1 MAKKI
6 TLIIDNKTITASEGE
21 KLLWVALENNI
32 YIPNLCAIKDA
43 SRPAAGCRLCF
54 VEIEGFG
61 EPVTACTTPVT
72 EGMVVKTRT
81 PAVDR
86 LVKTAFELLLSDHRL
101 KCSQCPRNRSCDLQ
115 KIAHERG
122 LKLRLTRFKPLE
134 KDIPPVDDSAAS
146 FTFDR
151 SRCVLCGRCVW
162 VDREVAKVGAIGFS
176 QRGIN
181 RMVTTFQDTSLADSI
196 CTECGLCVEA
206 CPVGALSFKKN
217 E

>member
-32 YIPNLCAIKDA
+32 YIPNLCAIKNA
-43 SRPAAGCRLCF
+43 GRPAASCRLCF
-54 VEIEGFG
+54 VEIEGFK
-61 EPVTACTTPVT
+61 EPVTACTTPVA

-101 KCSQCPRNRSCDLQ
+101 KCSQCPRNRSCELQ
-115 KIAHERG
+115 KIARERG

-162 VDREVAKVGAIGFS
+162 VDREAAKVGAIGFS
-176 QRGIN
+176 RRGLN

>member
-32 YIPNLCAIKDA
+32 YIPNLCAIKNA
-43 SRPAAGCRLCF
+43 GRPAASCRLCF
-54 VEIEGFG
+54 VEIEGFK
-61 EPVTACTTPVT
+61 EPVTACTTPVA

-162 VDREVAKVGAIGFS
+162 VDREVANVGAIGFS

>member
-43 SRPAAGCRLCF
+43 TRPSAGCRLCF
-54 VEIEGFG
+54 VEIEGFK
-61 EPVTACTTPVT
+61 EPVTACTTPVA

-162 VDREVAKVGAIGFS
+162 VDREAAKVGAIGFS
-176 QRGIN
+176 RRGLN

>member
-43 SRPAAGCRLCF
+43 TRPSAGCRLCF
-54 VEIEGFG
+54 VEIEGFK
-61 EPVTACTTPVT
+61 EPVTACTTPVA
-72 EGMVVKTRT
+72 EEMVVKTRT

-162 VDREVAKVGAIGFS
+162 VDREVANVGAIGFS

>member
-32 YIPNLCAIKDA
+32 YIPNLCAIKNA
-43 SRPAAGCRLCF
+43 GRPAASCRLCF
-54 VEIEGFG
+54 VEIEGFK
-61 EPVTACTTPVT
+61 EPVTACTTPVA

-101 KCSQCPRNRSCDLQ
+101 KCSQCPRNRSCELQ
-115 KIAHERG
+115 KIARERG

-162 VDREVAKVGAIGFS
+162 VDREAAKVGAIGFS
-176 QRGIN
+176 RRGFN

-206 CPVGALSFKKN
+206 CPLGALSLIKN